1 MASRIPPDDP
11 APTPSGSGA
20 PSGRKIAER
29 LRQLRAA
36 SLGSN
41 FVTAPLV
48 GGAMGYGVDWLLG
61 ERLGWVISYPWA
73 MVVGV
78 ALGFVSAFVEVLR
91 SAR

>member
-1 MASRIPPDDP
+1 MTSRIPPDDP

-36 SLGSN
+36 SLGWN

-48 GGAMGYGVDWLLG
+48 GGAMGYGVDRLLG
-61 ERLGWVISYPWA
+61 SYPWA
-73 MVVGV
+73 MVAGI
-78 ALGFVSAFVEVLR
+78 ALGFVSAFMEVLR

>member
-48 GGAMGYGVDWLLG
+48 GGAMGYGMDWLLG
-61 ERLGWVISYPWA
+61 SYPWA

>member
-1 MASRIPPDDP
+1 M
-11 APTPSGSGA
+11 
-20 PSGRKIAER
+20 
-29 LRQLRAA
+29 RQLRAA

-78 ALGFVSAFVEVLR
+78 ALGFISAFVEVLR